1 MEEVAPYIR
10 RLKMP
15 PFGPAVW
22 EVSNV
27 YFVGEGE
34 LFLIDAGYPTPESI
48 DSILSAWHHLGR
60 PRIKAVLLTHAHL
73 DHIGALEAIKK
84 ETGAPAWAHH
94 LEAEFFIEM
103 LPQERIDK
111 IIDEGDEIE
120 AGKIKLTVL
129 HMPGH
134 TSGHL
139 CFLDE
144 SSGSLFTGDLV
155 VGSSFAI
162 IVPPSGDMSKY
173 MESLH
178 RIEKMSL
185 SRILPGHGPPIGNPK
200 AKIEEYIIHR
210 ILREMQI
217 LKHLENGPKS
227 IHEMAEDIYADM
239 HTVLRKAGRMQVL
252 AHLLKMEVEGQV
264 EVVSGEGTDATYRS
278 LVGKLPF

>member
-1 MEEVAPYIR
+1 MEEVAPHIR

-15 PFGPAVW
+15 PFGPSVW

-27 YFVGEGE
+27 YFVGDDE
-34 LFLIDAGYPTPESI
+34 LLLIDAGYPTHESI
-48 DSILSAWHHLGR
+48 DSILGAWRNLGC
-60 PRIKAVLLTHAHL
+60 PPVKAILITHAHL

-103 LPQERIDK
+103 FPQERIDE
-111 IIDEGDEIE
+111 IIDDGDEIE
-120 AGKIKLTVL
+120 AGKFRLSVL

-139 CFLDE
+139 CFLDK

-155 VGSSFAI
+155 VGNSFAI
-162 IVPPSGDMSKY
+162 IVPPSGDMKKY

-178 RIEKMSL
+178 RIEEMPL
-185 SRILPGHGPPIGNPK
+185 RRLLPGHGPPIGDPK
-200 AKIEEYIIHR
+200 AKIEEYIVHR

-227 IHEMAEDIYADM
+227 IPEMAEDIYADM
-239 HTVLRKAGRMQVL
+239 HTVLRKAGRLQVL
-252 AHLLKMEVEGQV
+252 AHLLKMDAEGQV
-264 EVVSGEGTDATYRS
+264 EIVSGEGTDAIYRS
-278 LVGKLPF
+278 LIGELPF

>member
-1 MEEVAPYIR
+1 MEEVAPHIR

-15 PFGPAVW
+15 PFGPSVW

-27 YFVGEGE
+27 YFVGHDE
-34 LFLIDAGYPTPESI
+34 LLLIDAGYPTPESI
-48 DSILSAWHHLGR
+48 DSILAAWRHLGS
-60 PRIKAVLLTHAHL
+60 PPVKAILLTHAHL

-103 LPQERIDK
+103 FPQERIDG

-120 AGKIKLTVL
+120 VGRIRLSVL
-129 HMPGH
+129 HTPGH

-162 IVPPSGDMSKY
+162 IVPPSGDMARY

-178 RIEKMSL
+178 RIEKMPL
-185 SRILPGHGPPIGNPK
+185 RRILPGHGPPIGDPG
-200 AKIEEYIIHR
+200 AKIEEYILHR

-217 LKHLENGPKS
+217 LKQLENGPRS
-227 IHEMAEDIYADM
+227 IPEMAEDIYADM
-239 HTVLRKAGRMQVL
+239 HAVLRKAGRMQVL
-252 AHLLKMEVEGQV
+252 AHLLKMEAEKQV
-264 EVVSGEGTDATYRS
+264 EIVSGEGTDAIYRS
-278 LVGKLPF
+278 LIGKLPF

>member
-1 MEEVAPYIR
+1 MEEVAPHIR

-15 PFGPAVW
+15 PFGPSVW
-22 EVSNV
+22 DVSNV
-27 YFVGEGE
+27 YFVGDDEV
-34 LFLIDAGYPTPESI
+34 LLIDAGYPTPESI
-48 DSILSAWHHLGR
+48 DSILGAWRNLGS
-60 PRIKAVLLTHAHL
+60 PPVKAILLTHAHL
-73 DHIGALEAIKK
+73 DHIGALEAIRK

-103 LPQERIDK
+103 FPQERIDE

-120 AGKIKLTVL
+120 VGNIRLSVL

-162 IVPPSGDMSKY
+162 IVPPSGDMTKY

-178 RIEKMSL
+178 RIEAMPL
-185 SRILPGHGPPIGNPK
+185 RRILPGHGPQIGDPR
-200 AKIEEYIIHR
+200 AKIEEYILHR

-217 LKHLENGPKS
+217 LKQLENGPKS
-227 IHEMAEDIYADM
+227 IPEMAEDIYADM
-239 HTVLRKAGRMQVL
+239 HTVLRKAGRLQVL
-252 AHLLKMEVEGQV
+252 AHLLKMEAEGQV
-264 EVVSGEGTDATYRS
+264 EIVSGEGTDAIYRS
-278 LVGKLPF
+278 LTGKLPF